1 VTRPCNHHRVIYL
14 PRCQENLEDN
24 ISLPMTTY
32 AFRFKFW
39 GCSVSKCQAASAIDI
54 GSCERCQRH
63 YWADHFVLQII
74 SAKWVSEYSKI

>member
-1 VTRPCNHHRVIYL
+1 
-14 PRCQENLEDN
+14 
-24 ISLPMTTY
+24 MTTY

-63 YWADHFVLQII
+63 YWADNFVLQII
-74 SAKWVSEYSKI
+74 SAKRHLLTTMLGSLLELKR